1 MEDRDNDSRAL
12 RLRVRIEPNHPLF
25 ECVEQGGT
33 KHLLDL
39 ALIGWTYTRCV
50 SPVDTLPRNETLP
63 EGHVNAD
70 SPRSSGL
77 RDSSNT
83 QKDVGVDP
91 MELLDVSDITS
102 SLRGFVGSGQ

>member
-1 MEDRDNDSRAL
+1 MEDRDNDSRSL
-12 RLRVRIEPNHPLF
+12 RLRVRIEPHHPLF
-25 ECVEQGGT
+25 ACLEHGGA
-33 KHLLDL
+33 KHLVDL
-39 ALIGWTYTRCV
+39 AIIGWTYTRCA
-50 SPVDTLPRNETLP
+50 SPVGTLPRNETLL

-77 RDSSNT
+77 TASTTT
-83 QKDVGVDP
+83 QKEVGVDP